1 MSDTKVFHLDDQ
13 TLPWR
18 EDLSIAAVVARQ
30 GQSPEAVATALN
42 GQFVPLSQREQTLLQ
57 PGDHLLF
64 FQAIVGG

>member
-18 EDLSIAAVVARQ
+18 EDLSVAAVVAQQ
-30 GQSPEAVATALN
+30 GPAPESVATALN
-42 GQFVPLSQREQTLLQ
+42 GQFVPLSLREETLLQ
-57 PGDHLLF
+57 PGDQLLF